1 MSIILVP
8 KLLTRFNE
16 IMHVKPWRQC
26 MACRKKEMRLRM
38 VAMLVLTLIP
48 NKVHRP
54 NSKSNTETPRFTA
67 EKRFLQQVRRSENN
81 LRFASPKA
89 KGLRYL

>member
-1 MSIILVP
+1 
-8 KLLTRFNE
+8 
-16 IMHVKPWRQC
+16 
-26 MACRKKEMRLRM
+26 
-38 VAMLVLTLIP
+38 MLVLTLIP
-48 NKVHRP
+48 NQVHWP
-54 NSKSNTETPRFTA
+54 NSKSNTETLRFTA